1 MVLPRGV
8 REEIVTVPG
17 DVLLRRTADG
27 LLLTAAQAPATLTD
41 GDDGL
46 PVLSVGRPV
55 SNAEILHAIEQ
66 GRSDRRWDA

>member
-8 REEIVTVPG
+8 REEIVTIPG

-27 LLLTAAQAPATLTD
+27 LLLTAAQPPGTVTN

-46 PVLSVGRPV
+46 PVLSIGRPV
-55 SNAEILHAIEQ
+55 TNAEVLDAIEQ
-66 GRSDRRWDA
+66 DRSSR